1 MSDSEDSTGTE
12 TGRIRNLTE
21 KGKKL
26 PSTITR
32 GPKVVRSAIVEK
44 TAEQN
49 NKSHRGFDKFKSL
62 KERKN
67 VSGDKDGKKLHDL
80 LEGNYDAKKEALM
93 KF

>member
-1 MSDSEDSTGTE
+1 MTDSEDSIGTE

-49 NKSHRGFDKFKSL
+49 NKSHRGFDKFRSL

-67 VSGDKDGKKLHDL
+67 VSGDKDGKWQIKSCTTCWK
-80 LEGNYDAKKEALM
+80 EITMRRKKH
-93 KF
+93 